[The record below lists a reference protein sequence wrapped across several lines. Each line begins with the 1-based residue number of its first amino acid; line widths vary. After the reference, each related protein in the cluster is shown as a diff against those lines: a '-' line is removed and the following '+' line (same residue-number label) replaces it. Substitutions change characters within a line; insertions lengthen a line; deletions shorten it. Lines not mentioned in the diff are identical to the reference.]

1 MGISRRTFIA
11 RAGASAAGLL
21 IAPYLKSAN
30 VLAYGRDGGSSS
42 LAQVAL
48 TRATSYDRVLVKQR
62 VQHLFDSLGG
72 ISDLM
77 SAGKKVAIK
86 LNLTGGSGV
95 ALSSLLGSRSVTE
108 AIWTHPEIVRAVG
121 ELILDCGVSGNDIYF
136 VESLWDSASYDNF
149 GYRDVQQYLGAQ
161 MVNLNRKE
169 PFPDFVDL
177 PVGANSYFFTSF
189 RVNRILRDVD
199 VFVSVPKMK
208 EHYEAGVTVSLKN
221 QVGMVPK
228 DLYTLPADSGR
239 RGALHSTAGGEPSTT
254 HLPRSICD
262 LAFARP
268 VHLAVIDG
276 IENARGGEGVW
287 NPTFRLAQDHV
298 LIAGKEPV
306 AADSVAAYLMGHDP
320 EAATI
325 ALPDGGRCDNH
336 LDLLHQRG
344 VGTNQMAEVQAVGD
358 GADLVT
364 SVVYQPGPA
373 VPLGYDLCQ
382 NYPNPFNPMTT
393 IRFSLPSEEY
403 ATMRVVSAAGQV
415 VEHLLEGTLTAG
427 IHETRWKPGEIASGV
442 YFCELRAGGFVERRK
457 MIYQK

>member
-1 MGISRRTFIA
+1 MRISRRAFIA
-11 RAGASAAGLL
+11 RAGASAAGL
-21 IAPYLKSAN
+21 IVAPYLKTASVFAGSHSA
-30 VLAYGRDGGSSS
+30 GSSS

-62 VQHLFDSLGG
+62 VQLLFDSLGG

-86 LNLTGGSGV
+86 LNLVGGSGS
-95 ALSSLLGSRSVTE
+95 ALSSKLGSRSVTE
-108 AIWTHPEIVRAVG
+108 SIWTHPEIARAVG
-121 ELILDCGVSGNDIYF
+121 ELILDCGVNGNDIYF
-136 VESLWDSASYDNF
+136 VESLWDSASYENF
-149 GYRDVQQYLGAQ
+149 GYRNVQTYLGAQ
-161 MVNLNRKE
+161 MVNLNRRD

-177 PVGANSYFFTSF
+177 PVGANSYSFTSF
-189 RVNRILRDVD
+189 RVNRILKDVD
-199 VFVSVPKMK
+199 VFVSIPKMK
-208 EHYEAGVTVSLKN
+208 EHYEAGVTASLKN

-254 HLPRSICD
+254 RLPRSICD

-320 EAATI
+320 EAATM
-325 ALPDGGRCDNH
+325 ALPAGGQCDNH
-336 LDLLHQRG
+336 LDLLHQKG
-344 VGTNQMAEVQAVGD
+344 VGTNQMAEIQAVGD

-364 SVVYQPGPA
+364 SVVYQPYPA

-403 ATMRVVSAAGQV
+403 VTMRVVTATGQV
-415 VEHLLEGTLTAG
+415 VELLVEGTLTAG
-427 IHETRWKPGEIASGV
+427 IHEIRWMPEEIASGV
-442 YFCELRAGGFVERRK
+442 YFCELRAGGFVDRRK